1 MGDQWTWGR
10 GHLST
15 PTPKMDMK
23 SGLQLLISI
32 ICWSFTQGINPP
44 EQEED
49 KVDFDKVCEIVLE
62 FFTTTA
68 EMMPTSGSGTP
79 NEVIEF
85 IFEEWDG
92 GESDE
97 ADNCISVEEFSA
109 WVEDIKQSASEAEDR
124 GNDDY
129 GGEDSSTEEDFMW
142 FFNQM
147 SGGDECIS
155 REDLLNSM
163 GAIEVCLEA
172 MKQSNL

>member
-1 MGDQWTWGR
+1 
-10 GHLST
+10 
-15 PTPKMDMK
+15 MK

-32 ICWSFTQGINPP
+32 ICWSFTQGINAT
-44 EQEED
+44 EQEGD
-49 KVDFDKVCEIVLE
+49 NVDCDKVCEVVME

-124 GNDDY
+124 GNDD
-129 GGEDSSTEEDFMW
+129 GAEDSFTEEDFMW

-155 REDLLNSM
+155 REDLLTSM
-163 GAIEVCLEA
+163 GAIEVCQEA
-172 MKQSNL
+172 MKQNNP

>member
-1 MGDQWTWGR
+1 M
-10 GHLST
+10 
-15 PTPKMDMK
+15 
-23 SGLQLLISI
+23 
-32 ICWSFTQGINPP
+32 
-44 EQEED
+44 
-49 KVDFDKVCEIVLE
+49 E

-109 WVEDIKQSASEAEDR
+109 WVEDIKQSASAEDR
-124 GNDDY
+124 
-129 GGEDSSTEEDFMW
+129 GGEDSSTEADFMW

-172 MKQSNL
+172 MKQNNP